1 MNPRL
6 VAVLIALVAALTAC
20 GGGDEEDGDKTGGSQ
35 ASQSEVGDGG
45 GDGKPGTPAE
55 PAAKVIDTGRGS
67 GEFATA
73 AADGR
78 IPKATV
84 IKLKVTPE
92 PAQQTQVS
100 WTTTCSKGRKANSA
114 NGDYEISKPATTAL
128 PKPKKGRTSC
138 LVAVNAQLL
147 GPGKLTIQIIG

>member
-20 GGGDEEDGDKTGGSQ
+20 GGGDDDDKADKERSAADAKAKSAAAG
-35 ASQSEVGDGG
+35 
-45 GDGKPGTPAE
+45 PA
-55 PAAKVIDTGRGS
+55 PKVIDTGRGS

-78 IPKATV
+78 IKKTTV
-84 IKLKVTPE
+84 IKVKVTPE
-92 PAQQTQVS
+92 PAQKTQVS

>member
-6 VAVLIALVAALTAC
+6 VAVLIALTAALTAC
-20 GGGDEEDGDKTGGSQ
+20 GGGDDEDGDKAGGSK
-35 ASQSEVGDGG
+35 ASQSEGGDGG
-45 GDGKPGTPAE
+45 KTGTPAE
-55 PAAKVIDTGRGS
+55 PATKVIDTGRGS

-78 IPKATV
+78 IPKTTV

-92 PAQQTQVS
+92 PAQKTQVS
-100 WTTTCSKGRKANSA
+100 WTTTCSKGRKANSD